1 MHILALPVIIAG
13 NSLIYADN
21 HSEDNIIERIQIE
34 SKGNVIID
42 IPENIRPA
50 GGESHEAKHRRS
62 LHLKYLLF
70 HCPSDLSCFSEY
82 LKRIR
87 TSFCCRCGGI
97 PHDLDICSKGVLF
110 RWNNGF

>member
-42 IPENIRPA
+42 IRRFILLGSWFNAEMSRCRHTT
-50 GGESHEAKHRRS
+50 GRS
-62 LHLKYLLF
+62 LSCRSCCC
-70 HCPSDLSCFSEY
+70 HCRRVWS
-82 LKRIR
+82 R
-87 TSFCCRCGGI
+87 
-97 PHDLDICSKGVLF
+97 
-110 RWNNGF
+110 